1 MFRYGERT
9 VTGGRVRPA
18 WFALRVAVVMAA
30 ALVLSGC
37 IDDTISVTVKPDGSG
52 TIEETVLMGN
62 EFIEMM
68 QEMSK
73 GLGEEGK
80 DKTGQTSA
88 RDDAKKHDDVVA
100 GIGPPLGR
108 EGEEVL
114 QPLPDEGAGGG
125 GVAGQTGHGRLHPAD
140 GIRHGIGRAAVH
152 AQGVPHLGEDRL
164 PLEQPRRGPDLYLP
178 GLLRRRGAHLQV
190 AVGGG
195 LDHEAGVVDLGE
207 RACAAAGTVPVLLR
221 DRTGF
226 QGRGGELI
234 ERVEGDYLNVVGLPL
249 ATLLELKPSLPL
261 SHR

>member
-1 MFRYGERT
+1 MELEGLEPPALHLADVVQQERLP
-9 VTGGRVRPA
+9 G
-18 WFALRVAVVMAA
+18 
-30 ALVLSGC
+30 
-37 IDDTISVTVKPDGSG
+37 
-52 TIEETVLMGN
+52 
-62 EFIEMM
+62 
-68 QEMSK
+68 
-73 GLGEEGK
+73 
-80 DKTGQTSA
+80 
-88 RDDAKKHDDVVA
+88 DDVVA

-164 PLEQPRRGPDLYLP
+164 PLEQPGRGPDLYLP

-221 DRTGF
+221 DRPGF
-226 QGRGGELI
+226 QGRGGEH
-234 ERVEGDYLNVVGLPL
+234 DCVGRAAGEAFPQVLG
-249 ATLLELKPSLPL
+249 
-261 SHR
+261 